1 MKILS
6 ATQIREA
13 DAYTIEHEPI
23 SAINLM
29 ERAATKVVNWLETY
43 VCNHSYKTIEIFCGM
58 GNNGGDGLVIARL
71 LFLKGYA
78 VKIYILKHRQEAS
91 TDFTTNL
98 ERLVALGIPFSWIS
112 CIDDFPVL
120 PENSICIDAL
130 LGSGLSQVLKGLLA
144 DLVQH
149 LNQQTALK
157 IAVDVPTGLFT
168 EANSY
173 PLQSVFRADYTLT
186 FEVPKLAFYY
196 DLHQSIVG
204 EVVVLPIGLH
214 PNYLANVPT
223 NYFTLTLT
231 AIQKIVKKRAK
242 TAHKGTFG
250 HALLVAGS
258 YGKVGAAVLAATACL
273 RAGVGLVTVYA
284 PQCAYNILQTAVPEA
299 MILTDSHEKIIRKLP
314 LPTSWQAIG
323 LGCGWGTDP
332 QTAAAFQEFLQECQQ
347 PLVIDADAINILAQ
361 NPTWLALVP
370 QNSILTPH
378 PKEFARLFGEFASP
392 YLRHQAQIEFS
403 RKYQIY
409 IVYKGHHT
417 LITTPDG
424 HSFFNTT
431 GNAGMATAGSG
442 DVLTGIITSLLAQGY
457 SPQEASLLGVY
468 WHGLAGDMAAQHHS
482 QVALIARDIT
492 ENLGNASSYITKKWL
507 ISAIYYITLSNIL
520 YKAVKLSMLFFVFY
534 VSLSKNYKCY
544 TLILQCF

>member
-1 MKILS
+1 MKILTT
-6 ATQIREA
+6 TQIREA
-13 DAYTIEHEPI
+13 DDYTIRHEPI
-23 SAINLM
+23 SSINLM
-29 ERAATKVVNWLETY
+29 ERAATKVVNCLETY
-43 VCNHSYKTIEIFCGM
+43 LGKYSYETIEIFCGM

-71 LFLKGYA
+71 LFLKGYP

-91 TDFTTNL
+91 ADFTTNL
-98 ERLVALGIPFSWIS
+98 QRLVALGIPFSWINR
-112 CIDDFPVL
+112 IDDFPVL

-157 IAVDVPTGLFT
+157 IAIDVPTGLFT

-173 PLQSVFRADYTLT
+173 PLQHVFRADYTLT

-204 EVVVLPIGLH
+204 EIVVLPIGLH
-214 PNYLANVPT
+214 LDCLTHIPT

-231 AIQKIVKKRAK
+231 VIQKIVKKRAK

-273 RAGVGLVTVYA
+273 RAGVGLLTVYA

-299 MILTDSHEKIIRKLP
+299 MTLTDSHEKIIRKFP
-314 LPTSWQAIG
+314 SPTSWQAIG

-347 PLVIDADAINILAQ
+347 PLVIDADALNILAQ
-361 NPTWLALVP
+361 NPDWLALVP

-424 HSFFNTT
+424 QSFFNTT

-468 WHGLAGDMAAQHHS
+468 WHGLAGDMAAQRHS
-482 QVALIARDIT
+482 QVALIARDII
-492 ENLGNASSYITKKWL
+492 ENLGNAHFRITTKT
-507 ISAIYYITLSNIL
+507 AY
-520 YKAVKLSMLFFVFY
+520 
-534 VSLSKNYKCY
+534 
-544 TLILQCF
+544 